1 MAKKYRHAKIK
12 RKHHVLRELEAGLT
26 FLSSLDSI
34 DGIIPGQIRPKAGGQ
49 TGFSFQYW
57 TPSGFK
63 LLGRSSAAV
72 QELFVI
78 SSHPADALAGF
89 QAAGYLIT
97 PIGSEHVQGP
107 S

>member
-12 RKHHVLRELEAGLT
+12 RKHHVLRELEAGLA

-34 DGIIPGQIRPKAGGQ
+34 DGIIPGEIRPKAGGQ
-49 TGFSFQYW
+49 TGFRFQYW

-78 SSHPADALAGF
+78 SSRPADAVARF
-89 QAAGYLIT
+89 QAAGFLMAPT
-97 PIGSEHVQGP
+97 GSEDVDG
-107 S
+107 